1 MSQSWDAQ
9 TYDARHQYVFEMGAG
24 LVDDL
29 APAPGEVILDLGCGT
44 GHLTEEIARRAA
56 VVVGIDRSEEMIAQA
71 RSRYPALEFAVAD
84 ARTYQPDR
92 QYDAVF
98 SNAVLHWIQPPEQV
112 ICMVA
117 QALKPGGRFVA
128 EFGGKGNTAS
138 ILAVTG
144 RNPWYFPGIVE
155 YGALLEAN
163 GFELVRAILFDRPTP
178 LAGETGLR
186 DWLNM
191 FYQPKLPEQVVQAAE
206 TELRPKLFRGDTWY
220 LDYRRLRISAVRAA

>member
-9 TYDARHQYVFEMGAG
+9 TYDARHKYVFEMGAG

-191 FYQPKLPEQVVQAAE
+191 FYQPKLPEQVVEAAE
-206 TELRPKLFRGDTWY
+206 TELRPKLFRDGTWY

>member
-29 APAPGEVILDLGCGT
+29 APTPGEVILDLGCGT